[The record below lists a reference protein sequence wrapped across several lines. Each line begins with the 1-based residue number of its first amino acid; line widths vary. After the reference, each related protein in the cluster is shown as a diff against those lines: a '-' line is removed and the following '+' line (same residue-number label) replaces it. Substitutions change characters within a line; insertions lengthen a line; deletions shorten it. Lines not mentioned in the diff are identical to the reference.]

1 MEKSAATM
9 FYEKIL
15 QPRSIDEDMYRKE
28 LVCNILLLFFILLL
42 AILSL
47 LSFTTYIL
55 EDTEYKGINPLIMI
69 LITCSFICLLYLSRK
84 GYINIAS
91 HSIILVPLF
100 GAIYGQIIWGVDLP
114 SIVLLWSFI
123 IIASSILIG
132 TKYSFILSII
142 IGFEMIILQQLES
155 NAILVPINLWRT
167 YNIKVD
173 DVIEYS
179 VVFILIAGISWISNR
194 EIIKSIV
201 KVNISKI
208 ELQMERDNL
217 EEKVKERTK
226 ELREIQI
233 EKAKNMHQLIEF
245 GRISSGLFH
254 DLATPLNILSL
265 SIIQI
270 KKHTDFKEN
279 ISVIEK
285 QIDNCVITSH
295 KITEFL
301 RIAKK
306 QIQTIDDKIRFD
318 ISSEIEDSIRLLNSK
333 SRQKGIVIHNNVQK
347 NIYIHGSP
355 ILFSHIITNLI
366 SNAIDSYEKNH
377 DDHNNKNEDTQNFG
391 ANMNKLILI
400 YCKKKKSQ
408 IIIRV
413 RDFGFGIPEEIQPKI
428 FDTFFTTKSR
438 LGGSGIGL
446 SVIKHT
452 LENHFNGIISF
463 NSKIQ
468 GGTIFTIKIPD
479 MKT

>member
-1 MEKSAATM
+1 MRKRILITL
-9 FYEKIL
+9 YEKIL
-15 QPRSIDEDMYRKE
+15 HPRSMDEDMYRKE
-28 LVCNILLLFFILLL
+28 LVCNILLLFFISLLL
-42 AILSL
+42 ILSL
-47 LSFTTYIL
+47 LSYTNFIL
-55 EDTEYKGINPLIMI
+55 ENVNYKGIDPLIMA
-69 LITCSFICLLYLSRK
+69 LITSSLIYLLYISRK

-91 HSIILVPLF
+91 HTIVLVLLF
-100 GAIYGQIIWGVDLP
+100 GAIYGQIKWGVDLP
-114 SIVLLWSFI
+114 SIILLWSFVI
-123 IIASSILIG
+123 IGSSILIG
-132 TKYSFILSII
+132 TRYSFILSII
-142 IGFEMIILQQLES
+142 IGIEMIILQQLES
-155 NAILVPINLWRT
+155 NAILIPSNIWRT
-167 YNIKVD
+167 YNIKID

-194 EIIKSIV
+194 EIIKSIIKV
-201 KVNISKI
+201 KASKM
-208 ELQMERDNL
+208 ELQMERDSL
-217 EEKVKERTK
+217 EEKVKMRTK

-270 KKHTDFKEN
+270 KKHADFKEN
-279 ISVIEK
+279 ISIIEK
-285 QIDNCVITSH
+285 QIDNCVVTSH

-306 QIQTIDDKIRFD
+306 QIQTIDDKIKFN
-318 ISSEIEDSIRLLNSK
+318 ISNEIEDSIRLLNSK

-347 NIYIHGSP
+347 NIYTHGSP
-355 ILFSHIITNLI
+355 ILFSHIMTNLI
-366 SNAIDSYEKNH
+366 SNAIDSYEKTS
-377 DDHNNKNEDTQNFG
+377 DSLTSKNENVQDFG
-391 ANMNKLILI
+391 NNMNKLILI
-400 YCKKKKSQ
+400 YCKKKKAQ

-413 RDFGFGIPEEIQPKI
+413 RDFGFGIPKEIQPRI

-468 GGTIFTIKIPD
+468 GGTIFTIKIPSI
-479 MKT
+479 KT